1 MKRFLISI
9 MMLLLGGFI
18 QPSFATQLPLEVKN
32 YILQQEP
39 ETTVRFD
46 GLITLKDGTFYLPLF
61 PAYEVKDATF
71 GIKYTY
77 PENKSFNKKP
87 ELIIFSNNFC
97 LLKLIKTKEGLTV
110 TSLKDLP
117 VEVRTGLLPQDL
129 LVPKGLVLPDSLVG
143 ILGDL
148 NIPLTS
154 NLKITSKQQIPQT
167 FANAEELPTTPKK
180 IKVIPQLEDKQFFIT
195 NFNSNYIY
203 IMPSDL
209 RDVQYTLKLDSI
221 PKAVKEIAQK
231 YLLVATNG
239 KTYIDVVDIKNEEIA
254 KQIDLGVTPDE
265 IIITSDETLAY
276 IVSNENPY
284 LFVIDIPTMNLVK
297 QIQIK
302 GNPEKIA
309 FSDDETKIIYQDAKT
324 NDIYSVELKN
334 NYVNIYQSNIAN
346 VSKLALINNN
356 LYVLARTKNAFRIFP
371 YQEFVE
377 EKTVNNAKVF
387 GSSKT
392 YYVKSA
398 IWKTGPVAKN
408 IKKQEQEEQKQ
419 KEIESM
425 TNTQEGITIQLS
437 PKPVDMIYQNGK
449 IYVLSAALN
458 SVDIFDI
465 KSNLLEKTIPLK
477 IGGFSTKLNPIKNSN
492 MVIITNVMEK
502 KYALFDLEQQKVLQ
516 INPIDVPISTIT
528 VVNQTEYETDKKRP
542 SDTTEQI
549 KKQSENL

>member
-1 MKRFLISI
+1 
-9 MMLLLGGFI
+9 MLLAGGFVL
-18 QPSFATQLPLEVKN
+18 PSFATQLPLEVKN

-39 ETTVRFD
+39 EATVRFD

-61 PAYEVKDATF
+61 PSYEVKDASF

-87 ELIIFSNNFC
+87 DIVIFSNNFC

-110 TSLKDLP
+110 TPLKDLP

-148 NIPLTS
+148 SIPLTS
-154 NLKITSKQQIPQT
+154 NLKITAKQQIPQT
-167 FANAEELPTTPKK
+167 FVDIEEMPTTPQKV
-180 IKVIPQLEDKQFFIT
+180 KVIPQLEDKQFFIT

-221 PKAVKEIAQK
+221 PKTVKEIAQK

-239 KTYIDVVDIKNEEIA
+239 KTYIDVVDIRNEEIA
-254 KQIDLGVTPDE
+254 KQVDLGVTPDE
-265 IIITSDETLAY
+265 IIITKDEKLAY
-276 IVSNENPY
+276 VVSNENPY
-284 LFVIDIPTMNLVK
+284 LFVIDIPTMNLTK

-309 FSDDETKIIYQDAKT
+309 FSDDETKIVYQDTKT
-324 NDIYSVELKN
+324 NDIYSVDLKN
-334 NYVNIYQSNIAN
+334 NYVNIYQCN
-346 VSKLALINNN
+346 VSNASKIALINNN
-356 LYVLARTKNAFRIFP
+356 LYVLARTKDSMRIFP

-377 EKTVNNAKVF
+377 EKTVNEAKIF
-387 GSSKT
+387 GSKKT

-408 IKKQEQEEQKQ
+408 IKKEQQEAEQKQ
-419 KEIESM
+419 KEMEALAKVEDGLTVKM
-425 TNTQEGITIQLS
+425 S

-449 IYVLSAALN
+449 MFVLSAALN
-458 SVDIFDI
+458 SLDVFNPA
-465 KSNLLEKTIPLK
+465 SNVLEKTIPLK
-477 IGGFSTKLNPIKNSN
+477 IAGFSTKLNPIKNSN
-492 MVIITNVMEK
+492 MIIITNVLEK
-502 KYALFDLEQQKVLQ
+502 KYVLFDLEQQKVLQ
-516 INPIDVPISTIT
+516 INPIDIPISTIT
-528 VVNQTEYETDKKRP
+528 IVNQTQYEADKKAP
-542 SDTTEQI
+542 SKKTTQTNEQA
-549 KKQSENL
+549 EAL